1 MTVPKY
7 ILSIAMEQSHFIFS
21 IKKIGFWIFLISYP
35 LKTEKKSHRGVKKT
49 EINSPL

>member
-21 IKKIGFWIFLISYP
+21 IKKIGFCIFLISYP
-35 LKTEKKSHRGVKKT
+35 LKTEKNLIGVLKKT